1 MVYKKLTIITIIIS
15 IVAAI
20 TCNFVLADS
29 SVLMNDQ
36 VYDSVLNILIMIQKY
51 SWPVVTLVFIFAM
64 YQYYVTGSE
73 LVENKM
79 LGQRLI
85 VGLSIFMVI
94 IQCLPLFYAF
104 VLVSQI

>member
-1 MVYKKLTIITIIIS
+1 MVYKKITMITIFIS
-15 IVAAI
+15 IIAAF
-20 TCNFVLADS
+20 TCSFVFADTTAI
-29 SVLMNDQ
+29 VNDE
-36 VYDSVLNILIMIQKY
+36 VYNSVLNVLVMIQKY
-51 SWPVVTLVFIFAM
+51 SWPIVTLVFIYAM

-94 IQCLPLFYAF
+94 LQCLPLFYAF
-104 VLVSQI
+104 VLVNMN

>member
-1 MVYKKLTIITIIIS
+1 MIYKKLTIVTIIIS
-15 IVAAI
+15 IIAAI
-20 TCNFVLADS
+20 TCNVVFANTTGIT
-29 SVLMNDQ
+29 NDQ
-36 VYDSVLNILIMIQKY
+36 VFDSVLNVLIMIQKY
-51 SWPVVTLVFIFAM
+51 SWPIVTLVFIYAM

-73 LVENKM
+73 LLENKL

-104 VLVSQI
+104 ILVNT